1 MGGGLM
7 QLVAYGAQDVYLTGN
22 AQITLFKVVYR
33 RHTNFSMECIE
44 LPMDNAKTNGRSS
57 LQMLRN
63 GDLAAKSYLRL
74 TVPDLTP
81 TGSWAGNLAY
91 VRRLGHAVIKSVEVQ
106 IGGSPIDKHY
116 GSWIDL
122 WYELTHTIDQEAGYA
137 AMIGDVEALTKL
149 RAVAAGDTLSFGS
162 YNLFVPMQFWFC
174 RNYGLALPLIALQYH
189 DVRVNFEF
197 ENIKN
202 LIVFS
207 GNANAP
213 TFGSGVQFGS
223 SGLLIDYLYLD
234 SEERKRFAQVGH
246 EYLFEQVQFNEANLQ
261 GGTAGTKS
269 TQNFT
274 LNFNHPC
281 KEIIW
286 AHKCGAFNGAND
298 PYSFLAYTHED
309 GEKAWNEQLRVAAEN
324 LITSSM
330 TGVYESAVDAEAAY
344 TDLPLAANAAWSYE
358 PMSTVEIASV
368 DTPVHGNAYMSD
380 STYVYIDAA
389 VTGTSS
395 LTVDGTTFNVTV
407 TNQSALVVGGMYIN
421 MAALVFGTSST
432 YNPRQ
437 SIYDVSLDINIAS
450 GVTADSN
457 GLIASTVNVTV
468 NDEDHSLDL
477 CDLSV
482 PLSKAATDDRY
493 VTTEDVYVIQPHNYG
508 LCLNGKGNMVIT
520 GNLVLNGHDRFALRE
535 GSYFNYV
542 QPYQHHTR
550 TPCDGVNV
558 YSFGLHPEQHQP
570 TGTANMSRI
579 DSARL
584 VYSVQDNLTRS
595 AGLVFDIYTGTTV
608 LIYSPSY
615 NVLRAMSGMAG
626 TAYSN

>member
-1 MGGGLM
+1 
-7 QLVAYGAQDVYLTGN
+7 
-22 AQITLFKVVYR
+22 
-33 RHTNFSMECIE
+33 
-44 LPMDNAKTNGRSS
+44 
-57 LQMLRN
+57 
-63 GDLAAKSYLRL
+63 
-74 TVPDLTP
+74 
-81 TGSWAGNLAY
+81 
-91 VRRLGHAVIKSVEVQ
+91 
-106 IGGSPIDKHY
+106 
-116 GSWIDL
+116 
-122 WYELTHTIDQEAGYA
+122 
-137 AMIGDVEALTKL
+137 MIGDVEALTKL

-298 PYSFLAYTHED
+298 PYSFLAYTHKD
-309 GEKAWNEQLRVAAEN
+309 GEDNWNEQLRVAAEN
-324 LITSSM
+324 LVTSSM
-330 TGVYESAVDAEAAY
+330 TGVYETPTEAEAAY
-344 TDLPLAANAAWSYE
+344 TDLPVVADALWAASAAPNEVTIPVATTTGSYVFI
-358 PMSTVEIASV
+358 PTS
-368 DTPVHGNAYMSD
+368 
-380 STYVYIDAA
+380 
-389 VTGTSS
+389 VTGVSS
-395 LTVDGTTFNVTV
+395 LTVDGTTFHVNV
-407 TNQSALVVGGMYIN
+407 TNQDSTLTTAATAGLYIN
-421 MAALVFGTSST
+421 MAALVFGTTTT

-437 SIYDVSLDINIAS
+437 SISNVYLNVDIAS
-450 GVTADSN
+450 GLTGDTA
-457 GLIASTVNVTV
+457 GLLAATVNVTV
-468 NDEDHSLDL
+468 RNEDHSLDL
-477 CDLSV
+477 SDLSV
-482 PLSKAATDDRY
+482 PLSKASTDDRY

-508 LCLNGKGNMVIT
+508 LRLDGKGNMVIT

-550 TPCDGVNV
+550 TPADGVNV

-584 VYSVQDNLTRS
+584 VYSVQDNLSRA

>member
-1 MGGGLM
+1 M

-298 PYSFLAYTHED
+298 PYSFLAYTHKD
-309 GEKAWNEQLRVAAEN
+309 GEDNWNEQLRVAAEN

-330 TGVYESAVDAEAAY
+330 TGVYETPAEAEAAY
-344 TDLPLAANAAWSYE
+344 TDLPVVADALWAASAAPNEVTIPVATTTGSYVFI
-358 PMSTVEIASV
+358 PTS
-368 DTPVHGNAYMSD
+368 
-380 STYVYIDAA
+380 
-389 VTGTSS
+389 VTGVSS
-395 LTVDGTTFNVTV
+395 LTVDGTTFHVNV
-407 TNQSALVVGGMYIN
+407 TNQDSTLTTAATAGLYIN
-421 MAALVFGTSST
+421 MAALVFGTTTT

-437 SIYDVSLDINIAS
+437 SISNVYLNVDIAS
-450 GVTADSN
+450 GLTGDAA
-457 GLIASTVNVTV
+457 GLLAATVNVTV
-468 NDEDHSLDL
+468 RNEDHSLDL
-477 CDLSV
+477 SDLSV

-508 LCLNGKGNMVIT
+508 LRLDGKGNMVIT

-550 TPCDGVNV
+550 TPADGVNV

-595 AGLVFDIYTGTTV
+595 AGLVFDIYTGTSV